1 VQVHWREAAELH
13 SGGVLRVK
21 ADGDEDVWV
30 VVENV
35 CQNGNAVYFDKGSH
49 SELIQAAKFVAVAEK

>member
-1 VQVHWREAAELH
+1 M
-13 SGGVLRVK
+13 K
-21 ADGDEDVWV
+21 ADGDEDVGV

-35 CQNGNAVYFDKGSH
+35 CQNGNAVYFDKDSH

>member
-1 VQVHWREAAELH
+1 
-13 SGGVLRVK
+13 VK
-21 ADGDEDVWV
+21 ADSDEDVWA

-49 SELIQAAKFVAVAEK
+49 SELIHAAKFVAVAEK